1 MTCLLCIVLCI
12 RSFFRLQSVKYFFQ
26 RFKKYALLHE
36 GIDWALLPQV
46 LLNGQICCV
55 CPLGGSIG
63 NECEVAAEESCL
75 VLHFNHVLIKG
86 CITHFLLQMK
96 HLYFLIS
103 AIVSATEH
111 VQTLHIFTTE
121 TEKTQN
127 EQVFL
132 TSIQLCSCSVNMQAT
147 IPTFDLTFFF

>member
-1 MTCLLCIVLCI
+1 M
-12 RSFFRLQSVKYFFQ
+12 
-26 RFKKYALLHE
+26 HE

-111 VQTLHIFTTE
+111 VQTLHILTE

-127 EQVFL
+127 EQMFL
-132 TSIQLCSCSVNMQAT
+132 ISIQLCSCSVNMQYAT
-147 IPTFDLTFFF
+147 IPTFDLTFFLIAVLTENSVNTF